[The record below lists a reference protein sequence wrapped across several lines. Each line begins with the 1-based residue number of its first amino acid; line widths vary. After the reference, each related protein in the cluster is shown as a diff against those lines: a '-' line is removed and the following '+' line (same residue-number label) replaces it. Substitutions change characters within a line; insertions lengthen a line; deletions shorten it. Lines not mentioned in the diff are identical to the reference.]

1 MEEIKIKYDGK
12 WPCLCSGHLEVWIG
26 EKYFDFGSHVLCS
39 GGRICRNENW
49 DMWAERGPWY
59 LDIEDYPK
67 DFPKD
72 RQKDLVSIINEKI
85 EWGCCG
91 GCI

>member
-1 MEEIKIKYDGK
+1 
-12 WPCLCSGHLEVWIG
+12 
-26 EKYFDFGSHVLCS
+26 
-39 GGRICRNENW
+39 
-49 DMWAERGPWY
+49 MWAEGGPWY

-67 DFPKD
+67 DFPKN